1 MTDLADFLRARYA
14 ERRAIAEAAS
24 PWPWKINPD
33 DPEEVL
39 ASDDI
44 LVADV
49 FALSSNQTRNTATF
63 IATNDPADVIAD
75 LDAKLAII
83 DAYLPPDAD
92 PHPGLPCI
100 NFKGQDPADYSEYD
114 SCSRHLDAA
123 PRLLRSDHVL
133 RILAR
138 PFAGH
143 TDYQEDWA
151 A

>member
-1 MTDLADFLRARYA
+1 MTDLADFLRARIA

-39 ASDDI
+39 ASDNI

-49 FALSSNQTRNTATF
+49 FALSSNQTRNTTTF
-63 IATNDPADVIAD
+63 IATNDPADVLAD

-83 DAYLPPDAD
+83 DAYKQAAYTLSLSAPGTA
-92 PHPGLPCI
+92 PHDLMTGAR
-100 NFKGQDPADYSEYD
+100 NYM
-114 SCSRHLDAA
+114 HLT
-123 PRLLRSDHVL
+123 LQH
-133 RILAR
+133 LAR

-143 TDYQEDWA
+143 PDYQEDWA